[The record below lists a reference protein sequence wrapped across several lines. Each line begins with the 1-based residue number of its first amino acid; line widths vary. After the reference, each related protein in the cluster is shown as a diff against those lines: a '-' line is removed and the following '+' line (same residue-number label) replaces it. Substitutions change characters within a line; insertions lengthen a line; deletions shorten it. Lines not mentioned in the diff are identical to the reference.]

1 MPRRNSLLVVLITL
15 LTASLACS
23 IGAQPVSPPTAPP
36 LNLQPTPAP
45 LPTQAAA
52 APPTTAA
59 PPVIIT
65 STEEQALIDLYERV
79 NLAVV
84 ALLVEGDGGGGL
96 GSGFVIDTEGHIVT
110 NHHVVEGASDI
121 EVDFASG
128 LKVRGRVLG
137 SDPDSD
143 LAVVKVDVP
152 AEQLVP
158 IPLGDSEAVQVGQ
171 RVIAIGNPFGLAGTM
186 TLGIVSGLGRTL
198 DSLRDAEGVGRF
210 SAPDIIQTDAA
221 INPGNSGGPLINM
234 NGEVIG
240 VNKAIESA
248 DGSRSN
254 SGVGFA
260 VASNTVKQIV
270 PYLIQDG
277 EFVYPYL
284 GISSPHEMSLSLQEQ
299 LALPTAGGAYVTT
312 VAPDGP
318 AARAGIR
325 ADTAGDNSPR
335 LNGDGDVIMAI
346 DGRPVVVFA
355 DLLSY
360 LVNHTRPGQVV
371 TLTVLREGR
380 EVEVQVTLG
389 ERP

>member
-1 MPRRNSLLVVLITL
+1 MRLRNPMLIVLTALLI
-15 LTASLACS
+15 ASLACS
-23 IGAQPVSPPTAPP
+23 LGAQPVAPPPPP

-52 APPTTAA
+52 AQPTTAA

-128 LKVRGRVLG
+128 LKARGRVLG